1 MSVPKQK
8 KPSEIVSDFLSA
20 MREFNSQITYSTE
33 QQKKLEAEIDDM
45 EHQLELTDMS
55 YHEKAKLAVKLQDLL
70 RERRFEKDRCENLT
84 PIVEAWKNGGYL
96 SGLERALGEARKVER
111 RFENRIY
118 KLKAAPGVI
127 EGGKKKTIGKEGD

>member
-33 QQKKLEAEIDDM
+33 QQKKLEAEINDM